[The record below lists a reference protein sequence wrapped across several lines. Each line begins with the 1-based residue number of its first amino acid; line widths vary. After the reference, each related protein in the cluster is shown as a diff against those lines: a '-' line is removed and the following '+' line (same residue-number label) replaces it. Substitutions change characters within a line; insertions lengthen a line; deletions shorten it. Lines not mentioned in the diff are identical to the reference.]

1 MKKFWIFL
9 FMGSLSVAV
18 YGAQGQT
25 WSDETKVNVCSEDCQ
40 TPSSAEVD
48 DGTDI
53 EEDETQTEPTDITV
67 NTWPKDTKVGTWPQ
81 GIAANTWPDD
91 GKVETWPT
99 GLASNTWPDETEVGT
114 WPKGSPQQN
123 GYPAPTEEEQEIQ
136 TNFKQEFERKIQKE
150 LKGLKEL
157 EKLQLKMPS

>member
-25 WSDETKVNVCSEDCQ
+25 WPDETKVNVCSEECQ
-40 TPSSAEVD
+40 TQASAEAD
-48 DGTDI
+48 YGTDI

-99 GLASNTWPDETEVGT
+99 GLAANTWPDETEVGT

-123 GYPAPTEEEQEIQ
+123 GYPAPTEEEKLEEQKLQADFAKRES
-136 TNFKQEFERKIQKE
+136 KRKIQE
-150 LKGLKEL
+150 EL